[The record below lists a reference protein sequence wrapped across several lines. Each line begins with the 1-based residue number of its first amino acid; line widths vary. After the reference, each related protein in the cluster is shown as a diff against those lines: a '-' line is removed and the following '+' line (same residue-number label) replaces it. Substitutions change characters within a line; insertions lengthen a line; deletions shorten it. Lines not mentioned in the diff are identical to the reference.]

1 MKIALFESSCTM
13 REITKKACSPED
25 TQWVEFE
32 YFGETGISS
41 IQGEKYD
48 AIITSK
54 EFAQGSL
61 ADMVKHTRGSKLNK
75 ETPIFLF
82 TSDLTQDAMDHA
94 FDLGVTDVFFKQE
107 LPALADTLA
116 KIATFPKSVEGAK
129 VLLVEDNKAVS
140 DYYCK
145 ILKSINCIV
154 IQTDNCNQADEILK
168 TEAIELVVT
177 DLNLEGGGQ
186 GQRIIHSMRHNE
198 TVILNKIPIM
208 VLSGIN
214 TLQVQTGLF
223 FLGIDDFL
231 MKPVLPLQF
240 SLRAINLIKKFRVYQ
255 QAEQHA
261 SELRNIAHYDKLTK
275 IYNRHGFEDIATFCV
290 ANCQRQVNSVLGV
303 MYIDLDNFKPVNDN
317 HGHDV
322 GDEVLVKVANE
333 LKVLLRDQDVLAR
346 WGGDEFVVLLNQC
359 DIRFIQAIC
368 NRVKEAFER
377 KSSEWFGVTASV
389 GLAYGEP
396 RNYQDVLGYIKQADN
411 EMYDEKKEK
420 VRSRMRSFI
429 EQSLEDKTTIINAV
443 TS

>member
-1 MKIALFESSCTM
+1 M

-32 YFGETGISS
+32 YFGDLGIRS
-41 IQGEKYD
+41 IQSEKYD

-61 ADMVKHTRGSKLNK
+61 AEMVKNTRESKLNK

-82 TSDLTQDAMDHA
+82 TSDMTQEAMDEA
-94 FDLGVTDVFFKQE
+94 FELGVTDVFFKQE
-107 LPALADTLA
+107 LPALADTLS
-116 KIATFPKSVEGAK
+116 KIANFPKSVEGAK
-129 VLLVEDNKAVS
+129 VLLVEDNRAVS

-154 IQTDNCNQADEILK
+154 IQTVSCDEADEILK
-168 TEAIELVVT
+168 RELIELVVT

-198 TVILNKIPIM
+198 TIILNKIPIM

-255 QAEQHA
+255 QAEKSA
-261 SELRNIAHYDKLTK
+261 SDLRRIAHYDKLTK
-275 IYNRHGFEDIATFCV
+275 IYNRHGFEDIASFCV

-303 MYIDLDNFKPVNDN
+303 MYIDLDNFKPVNDE
-317 HGHDV
+317 HGHDA
-322 GDEVLVKVANE
+322 GDEVLVNVAKE
-333 LKVLLRDQDVLAR
+333 LKILLRDQDVLAR

-359 DIRFIQAIC
+359 DVRFIHAVC
-368 NRVKEAFER
+368 NRIKGAFEQ
-377 KSSEWFGVTASV
+377 KSSQWYGVTASI
-389 GLAYGEP
+389 GLAFGEP
-396 RNYQDVLGYIKQADN
+396 QNYDDVLGYIKRADSK
-411 EMYDEKKEK
+411 MYDDKKNK
-420 VRSRMRSFI
+420 LRTRMREFI
-429 EQSLEDKTTIINAV
+429 EQSPEGEVVQKKTLNHP
-443 TS
+443 